1 MSVIEEKK
9 ALRTFIRKKER
20 TLDPTYKAESSE
32 AICRHLLAL
41 DEYKSAKVVFAFAST
56 EKEIDTSLFMNET
69 IAAGKTLILPRCAA
83 EHAIDLCVVRSMDDL
98 EAGAYGI
105 LEPKKS
111 CALVTA
117 ADIDFAV
124 VPCLSFDRKG
134 RRLGQGGGYYDR
146 LLPQLHCPTVLICRE
161 QLMSPEVPVEE
172 HDMRCTMLVT
182 EKGILTLFLEREY
195 PPLQPPRERTRGLPP
210 RPRTLAVLGLKSCTR
225 CAIGCGVHG
234 FAMSLLRI
242 VTAHNRALLRE
253 ARVTVVGQQTACR
266 MRHCCARR
274 IQRNDRISGRF
285 LVLLSRQVQL
295 GQLRRRMPR
304 MCSPCR
310 GSRSRS
316 LRAYHL
322 ENAPICW
329 SSAARLEF

>member
-20 TLDPTYKAESSE
+20 TLDPVYKAESSE

-41 DEYKSAKVVFAFAST
+41 DEYKSAKVVFAFAGT
-56 EKEIDTSLFMNET
+56 KKEIDTSLFMNET

-83 EHAIDLCVVRSMDDL
+83 EHAIDLCVVRSIDDL

-146 LLPQLHCPTVLICRE
+146 CLAQLDCCTVGLIRAEFLLDALPTAWND
-161 QLMSPEVPVEE
+161 MSVAAV
-172 HDMRCTMLVT
+172 VT
-182 EKGILTLFLEREY
+182 EQGILR
-195 PPLQPPRERTRGLPP
+195 LQEKPGLPEEP
-210 RPRTLAVLGLKSCTR
+210 
-225 CAIGCGVHG
+225 
-234 FAMSLLRI
+234 
-242 VTAHNRALLRE
+242 
-253 ARVTVVGQQTACR
+253 
-266 MRHCCARR
+266 
-274 IQRNDRISGRF
+274 
-285 LVLLSRQVQL
+285 
-295 GQLRRRMPR
+295 
-304 MCSPCR
+304 
-310 GSRSRS
+310 RS
-316 LRAYHL
+316 LSG
-322 ENAPICW
+322 C
-329 SSAARLEF
+329 

>member
-20 TLDPTYKAESSE
+20 TLDPVYKAESSE

-41 DEYKSAKVVFAFAST
+41 DEYKSAKVVFAFAGT

-134 RRLGQGGGYYDR
+134 
-146 LLPQLHCPTVLICRE
+146 
-161 QLMSPEVPVEE
+161 
-172 HDMRCTMLVT
+172 
-182 EKGILTLFLEREY
+182 
-195 PPLQPPRERTRGLPP
+195 PPSR
-210 RPRTLAVLGLKSCTR
+210 
-225 CAIGCGVHG
+225 
-234 FAMSLLRI
+234 
-242 VTAHNRALLRE
+242 
-253 ARVTVVGQQTACR
+253 
-266 MRHCCARR
+266 
-274 IQRNDRISGRF
+274 SGRR
-285 LVLLSRQVQL
+285 VL
-295 GQLRRRMPR
+295 
-304 MCSPCR
+304 
-310 GSRSRS
+310 
-316 LRAYHL
+316 
-322 ENAPICW
+322 
-329 SSAARLEF
+329 

>member
-20 TLDPTYKAESSE
+20 TLDPVYKAESSE

-41 DEYKSAKVVFAFAST
+41 DEYKSAKVVFAFAGT

-105 LEPKKS
+105 LEPKKN

-124 VPCLSFDRKG
+124 VPCLSFDRRG

-146 LLPQLHCPTVLICRE
+146 LLPQLACPTCLICRE
-161 QLMSPEVPVEE
+161 RLMSEAVPTEE
-172 HDMRCTMLVT
+172 HDRRCTLYVT
-182 EKGILTLFLEREY
+182 E
-195 PPLQPPRERTRGLPP
+195 RGVMEPE
-210 RPRTLAVLGLKSCTR
+210 T
-225 CAIGCGVHG
+225 
-234 FAMSLLRI
+234 
-242 VTAHNRALLRE
+242 
-253 ARVTVVGQQTACR
+253 
-266 MRHCCARR
+266 
-274 IQRNDRISGRF
+274 
-285 LVLLSRQVQL
+285 
-295 GQLRRRMPR
+295 
-304 MCSPCR
+304 
-310 GSRSRS
+310 
-316 LRAYHL
+316 
-322 ENAPICW
+322 
-329 SSAARLEF
+329 

>member
-20 TLDPTYKAESSE
+20 TLDPAYKVESSE

-41 DEYKSAKVVFAFAST
+41 DEYKSAKIVFAFAGT

-69 IAAGKTLILPRCAA
+69 IAAGKTLILPRSAA

-134 RRLGQGGGYYDR
+134 RGLGQGGGYYDR

-161 QLMSPEVPVEE
+161 QLLSPEVPVEE
-172 HDMRCTMLVT
+172 HDMRCTMLIT
-182 EKGILTLFLEREY
+182 EKGVLTPE
-195 PPLQPPRERTRGLPP
+195 
-210 RPRTLAVLGLKSCTR
+210 V
-225 CAIGCGVHG
+225 
-234 FAMSLLRI
+234 
-242 VTAHNRALLRE
+242 
-253 ARVTVVGQQTACR
+253 
-266 MRHCCARR
+266 
-274 IQRNDRISGRF
+274 
-285 LVLLSRQVQL
+285 
-295 GQLRRRMPR
+295 
-304 MCSPCR
+304 
-310 GSRSRS
+310 
-316 LRAYHL
+316 
-322 ENAPICW
+322 
-329 SSAARLEF
+329 

>member
-20 TLDPTYKAESSE
+20 TLAPAYKAESSE

-41 DEYKSAKVVFAFAST
+41 DEYKNAKIVFA
-56 EKEIDTSLFMNET
+56 FMNET

-83 EHAIDLCVVRSMDDL
+83 EHAIDLCVVRSLDDL

-105 LEPKKS
+105 LEPKMN

-146 LLPQLHCPTVLICRE
+146 LLPQLRCPTALICRE

-172 HDMRCTMLVT
+172 HDMRCTILIT
-182 EKGILTLFLEREY
+182 EKGILT
-195 PPLQPPRERTRGLPP
+195 P
-210 RPRTLAVLGLKSCTR
+210 
-225 CAIGCGVHG
+225 
-234 FAMSLLRI
+234 
-242 VTAHNRALLRE
+242 E
-253 ARVTVVGQQTACR
+253 A
-266 MRHCCARR
+266 
-274 IQRNDRISGRF
+274 
-285 LVLLSRQVQL
+285 
-295 GQLRRRMPR
+295 
-304 MCSPCR
+304 
-310 GSRSRS
+310 
-316 LRAYHL
+316 
-322 ENAPICW
+322 
-329 SSAARLEF
+329 

>member
-20 TLDPTYKAESSE
+20 TLDPVYKAESSE

-41 DEYKSAKVVFAFAST
+41 DEYKSAKVVFAFAGT

-146 LLPQLHCPTVLICRE
+146 FLRRCTGDALLLCRE
-161 QLMSPEVPVEE
+161 
-172 HDMRCTMLVT
+172 
-182 EKGILTLFLEREY
+182 
-195 PPLQPPRERTRGLPP
+195 
-210 RPRTLAVLGLKSCTR
+210 
-225 CAIGCGVHG
+225 
-234 FAMSLLRI
+234 
-242 VTAHNRALLRE
+242 ALLRAHIPQE
-253 ARVTVVGQQTACR
+253 PHDVRLPAVITER
-266 MRHCCARR
+266 
-274 IQRNDRISGRF
+274 GR
-285 LVLLSRQVQL
+285 L
-295 GQLRRRMPR
+295 
-304 MCSPCR
+304 
-310 GSRSRS
+310 
-316 LRAYHL
+316 
-322 ENAPICW
+322 
-329 SSAARLEF
+329 

>member
-20 TLDPTYKAESSE
+20 TLDPVYKAESSE

-41 DEYKSAKVVFAFAST
+41 DEYKSAKVVFAFAGT

-83 EHAIDLCVVRSMDDL
+83 EHAIDLCVVRSIDDL

-146 LLPQLHCPTVLICRE
+146 LLPQLHCPTVASSSC
-161 QLMSPEVPVEE
+161 
-172 HDMRCTMLVT
+172 
-182 EKGILTLFLEREY
+182 
-195 PPLQPPRERTRGLPP
+195 
-210 RPRTLAVLGLKSCTR
+210 RPRCRSRSMICAAR
-225 CAIGCGVHG
+225 CW
-234 FAMSLLRI
+234 LQR
-242 VTAHNRALLRE
+242 RA
-253 ARVTVVGQQTACR
+253 
-266 MRHCCARR
+266 
-274 IQRNDRISGRF
+274 F
-285 LVLLSRQVQL
+285 
-295 GQLRRRMPR
+295 LRRRRKRAFFLHWCRRTIPA
-304 MCSPCR
+304 PC
-310 GSRSRS
+310 GS
-316 LRAYHL
+316 A
-322 ENAPICW
+322 
-329 SSAARLEF
+329 

>member
-1 MSVIEEKK
+1 
-9 ALRTFIRKKER
+9 
-20 TLDPTYKAESSE
+20 
-32 AICRHLLAL
+32 
-41 DEYKSAKVVFAFAST
+41 
-56 EKEIDTSLFMNET
+56 MNET

-83 EHAIDLCVVRSMDDL
+83 EHAIDLCVVHSMDDL

-182 EKGILTLFLEREY
+182 EKGILT
-195 PPLQPPRERTRGLPP
+195 P
-210 RPRTLAVLGLKSCTR
+210 
-225 CAIGCGVHG
+225 
-234 FAMSLLRI
+234 
-242 VTAHNRALLRE
+242 E
-253 ARVTVVGQQTACR
+253 A
-266 MRHCCARR
+266 
-274 IQRNDRISGRF
+274 
-285 LVLLSRQVQL
+285 
-295 GQLRRRMPR
+295 
-304 MCSPCR
+304 
-310 GSRSRS
+310 
-316 LRAYHL
+316 
-322 ENAPICW
+322 
-329 SSAARLEF
+329 

>member
-20 TLDPTYKAESSE
+20 TLDPVYKAESSE

-41 DEYKSAKVVFAFAST
+41 HEYKRAKVVFAFAGT

-146 LLPQLHCPTVLICRE
+146 FLAHADCCTVGLIRAAFLLDALPAE
-161 QLMSPEVPVEE
+161 WNDVPVSA
-172 HDMRCTMLVT
+172 VIT
-182 EKGILTLFLEREY
+182 EDGVFCPQEK
-195 PPLQPPRERTRGLPP
+195 PGLPEEP
-210 RPRTLAVLGLKSCTR
+210 RSFT
-225 CAIGCGVHG
+225 
-234 FAMSLLRI
+234 
-242 VTAHNRALLRE
+242 
-253 ARVTVVGQQTACR
+253 
-266 MRHCCARR
+266 
-274 IQRNDRISGRF
+274 GR
-285 LVLLSRQVQL
+285 
-295 GQLRRRMPR
+295 
-304 MCSPCR
+304 
-310 GSRSRS
+310 
-316 LRAYHL
+316 
-322 ENAPICW
+322 
-329 SSAARLEF
+329 

>member
-41 DEYKSAKVVFAFAST
+41 DEYKSAKVVFAFAGT
-56 EKEIDTSLFMNET
+56 EK
-69 IAAGKTLILPRCAA
+69 
-83 EHAIDLCVVRSMDDL
+83 EHAIDLCIVRSMDDL

-182 EKGILTLFLEREY
+182 EKGILT
-195 PPLQPPRERTRGLPP
+195 P
-210 RPRTLAVLGLKSCTR
+210 
-225 CAIGCGVHG
+225 
-234 FAMSLLRI
+234 
-242 VTAHNRALLRE
+242 E
-253 ARVTVVGQQTACR
+253 A
-266 MRHCCARR
+266 
-274 IQRNDRISGRF
+274 
-285 LVLLSRQVQL
+285 
-295 GQLRRRMPR
+295 
-304 MCSPCR
+304 
-310 GSRSRS
+310 
-316 LRAYHL
+316 
-322 ENAPICW
+322 
-329 SSAARLEF
+329 

>member
-1 MSVIEEKK
+1 MSVIEAKK

-20 TLDPTYKAESSE
+20 TLDPVYKAESSE

-41 DEYKSAKVVFAFAST
+41 DEYKSAKVVFAFAGT

-69 IAAGKTLILPRCAA
+69 IAGGKTLILPRCAA

-146 LLPQLHCPTVLICRE
+146 FLARVDCCTVGLIRAAFLLDALPAE
-161 QLMSPEVPVEE
+161 WNDVPVSA
-172 HDMRCTMLVT
+172 VIT
-182 EKGILTLFLEREY
+182 EDGVLRPQEK
-195 PPLQPPRERTRGLPP
+195 PGLPEEP
-210 RPRTLAVLGLKSCTR
+210 RSV
-225 CAIGCGVHG
+225 
-234 FAMSLLRI
+234 
-242 VTAHNRALLRE
+242 
-253 ARVTVVGQQTACR
+253 
-266 MRHCCARR
+266 
-274 IQRNDRISGRF
+274 SGR
-285 LVLLSRQVQL
+285 
-295 GQLRRRMPR
+295 
-304 MCSPCR
+304 
-310 GSRSRS
+310 
-316 LRAYHL
+316 
-322 ENAPICW
+322 
-329 SSAARLEF
+329 